1 MLSEEEISKFKEQW
15 IKEQLE
21 LKKKLVL
28 KNELSF
34 HPDTLEGL
42 KRIGGVDISF
52 FKEDPDKAVA
62 SLIVLEYPSYK
73 VIYEDDEVVPLNL
86 PYIAGFLAFRE
97 VPAIEKLYK
106 RLVEKDKENK
116 ESKLPQLILVDGN
129 GYLHPRQFGFACHLG
144 VILDVPTIGV
154 GKNFLVIEDGEEM
167 TMEHVKHRWKTETLP
182 QHQDRQ
188 PLIGKSNTLYG
199 YAVKSN
205 ETTTNPIF
213 VSVGHKIDIETA
225 INIVLKT
232 CIKRVPEPI
241 RQADLRSRKC
251 VREILKA
258 QNENSK

>member
-1 MLSEEEISKFKEQW
+1 
-15 IKEQLE
+15 